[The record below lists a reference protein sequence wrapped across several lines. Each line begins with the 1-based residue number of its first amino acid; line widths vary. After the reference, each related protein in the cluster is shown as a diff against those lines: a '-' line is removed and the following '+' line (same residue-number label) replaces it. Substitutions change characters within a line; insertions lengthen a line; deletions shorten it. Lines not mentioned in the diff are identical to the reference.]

1 MSEPEKIRVPGY
13 EADQERAAYRETA
26 LGELREWIEDKHQKA
41 LDEDLYGQFKFR
53 TPIELLKDLTP
64 QEREKLQD
72 FEQQTYARLKPL
84 AREKADQ
91 RQAFVRAGGGA
102 EAFEANWGRHGRD
115 EHIARKAAQNLERAR
130 RESSI
135 Y

>member
-13 EADQERAAYRETA
+13 EADQERAAEREEA
-26 LGELREWIEDKHQKA
+26 LGELKEWLEDKHQTA
-41 LDEDLYGQFKFR
+41 LDEDLYGQFKFKM
-53 TPIELLKDLTP
+53 PIELLKDLTP

-72 FEQQTYARLKPL
+72 FEEQTYARLKPI

-91 RQAFVRAGGGA
+91 RQAFVAAGGDA
-102 EAFEANWGRHGRD
+102 ESFEANWGQYGRD
-115 EHIARKAAQNLERAR
+115 QHIAKTAAENLERAR

>member
-26 LGELREWIEDKHQKA
+26 LGELREWIEDKHRTA
-41 LDEDLYGQFKFR
+41 VEADPYGQFKFL
-53 TPIELLKDLTP
+53 TPIEVLKDLNP
-64 QEREKLQD
+64 QEREKLQN
-72 FEQQTYARLKPL
+72 FEEQAYARLKPL
-84 AREKADQ
+84 AQEKADQ
-91 RQAFVRAGGGA
+91 RQAFVLAGGDA
-102 EAFEANWGRHGRD
+102 ATFEARWGRHGRED
-115 EHIARKAAQNLERAR
+115 HIAKAAAQNLERAR